1 MRAFLPLLA
10 GTLALGLAS
19 APVLAAGKKKLYRW
33 TDEKGEVHYTDQL
46 PPDAVDAARDELNA
60 KGMAVGRTER
70 AMTPEEKA
78 AFDAERARA
87 AEETRVAEE
96 RAKMD
101 AVLLASY
108 PSEADLARA
117 YKERFDLL
125 ERSLESA
132 QVGIQSQERS
142 LDDLLEHAAGLERA
156 GKPVPA
162 KVGQSITMARRQV
175 EEQSAVLDKRKAERV
190 ALQAEYDQ
198 ILGRYRELATPA
210 TSPAPA
216 PPPTGG

>member
-1 MRAFLPLLA
+1 MRAVLPLLVCF
-10 GTLALGLAS
+10 LGLSLVS
-19 APVLAAGKKKLYRW
+19 APVLAAGKKLYRW

-46 PPDAVDAARDELNA
+46 PPTAVKAEREELNA

-70 AMTPEEKA
+70 ALTPEEKA
-78 AFDAERARA
+78 AADAEQARV
-87 AEETRVAEE
+87 AEEARLAEE

-125 ERSLESA
+125 ERSVESA
-132 QVGIQSQERS
+132 QVGIESQERS
-142 LDDLLEHAAGLERA
+142 LDDLLEHAAGLERS

-175 EEQSAVLDKRKAERV
+175 EEQTAVLDKRKAERV

-198 ILGRYRELATPA
+198 ILGRYRELAA
-210 TSPAPA
+210 PAPA
-216 PPPTGG
+216 ALSPPTGGG